1 MNDKQLKIAQKVARN
16 NKNINEAQLDVELD
30 ILDTLNA
37 IKENT
42 TEKPEKETPEE
53 VVMDLSPLVK
63 SIETLTEE
71 VKKKSQEED
80 TSYDLEISE
89 EDRAKLKGDKGEK
102 GEAGRTPTK
111 AELQELIRELA
122 PEFKIS
128 EEDLTRLVAGM
139 EFVGVTQDKQKE
151 LEGLLMSISGEI
163 EALKSFD
170 KEEFSKEL
178 ITKVLGFIPSRS
190 GGGVTSAVSSDGS
203 VIISSSM
210 AKGKG
215 VIDISATNRFVARG
229 ASANGT
235 RDLTSA
241 NTWYAVPSTVPTSKY
256 LLVVAFE
263 NSLGTIRLGYSNSG
277 TPTSTNGIQPNTEEQ
292 FVLEAGEVVYYASSS
307 AGDDVNWTTKII

>member
-16 NKNINEAQLDVELD
+16 NKNVNEAKLDVELD

-89 EDRAKLKGDKGEK
+89 EDRAKLRGDKGEK

-122 PEFKIS
+122 PEFKMS

-215 VIDISATNRFVARG
+215 VVNLTTVGQQLSKTITYNVD
-229 ASANGT
+229 GT
-235 RDLTSA
+235 VNVMSD
-241 NTWYAVPSTVPTSKY
+241 
-256 LLVVAFE
+256 
-263 NSLGTIRLGYSNSG
+263 
-277 TPTSTNGIQPNTEEQ
+277 
-292 FVLEAGEVVYYASSS
+292 S
-307 AGDDVNWTTKII
+307 AGTKTMVYTAGLLTGIVGTGSYKSKTLNYTGGLITSIIVT